1 MQPSNFRSSCCCV
14 RVEPYFCD
22 QGWRLFKAK
31 RCSELRNR
39 HHGRNL
45 HVDFVRKVWSADH
58 KSVPFLV
65 NQRSKILDVKTSS
78 TDCEAHVYPRL
89 EVSKQLFH
97 HFRRN
102 ICRIHQIRKKVRHFR
117 DKRGLPDKC
126 VTLYINVG
134 HFYRR
139 RATLFP
145 CYFASPVL
153 PSCLLPRQV
162 AHRLS
167 KWVGPPKLLFL
178 RK

>member
-1 MQPSNFRSSCCCV
+1 MCQLLILRTLRNLLSVRTLVLTFDHQDASLPFFYWVFWTAAVLTSKPMQPSNFRSSCCCV

-45 HVDFVRKVWSADH
+45 HVDFVRKVWSADR

-65 NQRSKILDVKTSS
+65 NQWSKILDVKTSS

-97 HFRRN
+97 HFCRN
-102 ICRIHQIRKKVRHFR
+102 ICRIYQIWKKVSHFR

-126 VTLYINVG
+126 VTL
-134 HFYRR
+134 
-139 RATLFP
+139 
-145 CYFASPVL
+145 
-153 PSCLLPRQV
+153 
-162 AHRLS
+162 
-167 KWVGPPKLLFL
+167 
-178 RK
+178 

>member
-1 MQPSNFRSSCCCV
+1 MFWTAAVLTSKPMQPSNFRSSCCCV

-78 TDCEAHVYPRL
+78 TDCEVHVYPRL

-102 ICRIHQIRKKVRHFR
+102 ICRIHQIWKKIRHFR

-126 VTLYINVG
+126 VTLYVAALDVFN
-134 HFYRR
+134 
-139 RATLFP
+139 
-145 CYFASPVL
+145 
-153 PSCLLPRQV
+153 LL
-162 AHRLS
+162 
-167 KWVGPPKLLFL
+167 
-178 RK
+178 